1 MRNKLINAFFIILML
16 IIGVV
21 TLLPLT
27 ESNRPVTAAPN
38 ADVQRAPVNID
49 GYTGDMSAFVADACV
64 VDGQPRIL
72 SYNNY
77 GDTVDKKTI
86 MYQRENGDIA
96 VIYIDRATLG
106 GWYIWASDKIAN
118 GVCPS

>member
-1 MRNKLINAFFIILML
+1 MRKIVNAFALLIALL
-16 IIGVV
+16 IIGFV
-21 TLLPLT
+21 LSPLVET
-27 ESNRPVTAAPN
+27 N
-38 ADVQRAPVNID
+38 ADVSTSVPSAPVSID
-49 GYTGDMSAFVADACV
+49 GYTGDMSEFVTDACV
-64 VDGQPRIL
+64 VEGQPRIL

-86 MYQRENGDIA
+86 MYQRDNGDIA

-118 GVCPS
+118 GVCPE

>member
-1 MRNKLINAFFIILML
+1 MRKYLLS
-16 IIGVV
+16 VV
-21 TLLPLT
+21 GYGLFALLAWVVLSSLY
-27 ESNRPVTAAPN
+27 EAPVTAAPTSSVPN
-38 ADVQRAPVNID
+38 APVSID
-49 GYTGDMSAFVADACV
+49 GYTGDMSEFVADACV

-96 VIYIDRATLG
+96 VIYIDRGALG
-106 GWYIWASDKIAN
+106 GWWVWASDKIAN

>member
-1 MRNKLINAFFIILML
+1 MRNYLLKGVAYGIFALLAWFVLSSLIKTDAEPIAS
-16 IIGVV
+16 V
-21 TLLPLT
+21 P
-27 ESNRPVTAAPN
+27 AAP
-38 ADVQRAPVNID
+38 VSID
-49 GYTGDMSAFVADACV
+49 GYTGDMSEFVADACV
-64 VDGQPRIL
+64 VDGQPRIM

-86 MYQRENGDIA
+86 MYQRNNGDIA

-118 GVCPS
+118 GVCPE